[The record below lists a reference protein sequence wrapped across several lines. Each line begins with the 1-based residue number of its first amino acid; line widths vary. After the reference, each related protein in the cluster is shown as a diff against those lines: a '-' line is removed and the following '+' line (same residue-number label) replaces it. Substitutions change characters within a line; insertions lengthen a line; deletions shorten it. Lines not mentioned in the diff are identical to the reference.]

1 MVPVGACLGLSA
13 VLFAIGMVGFLG
25 RRNII
30 LMLVSVEI
38 MLNAVNV
45 SLAAFSHRLQD
56 PRGQIL
62 ALFVIAVAAAESTQG
77 GRQCRESDRAEVV
90 TSARPLFAVLVP
102 AVGAL
107 LIART
112 GERRANLR
120 EFWSVAAGVLQA
132 ALVGSMIPDV
142 LAGRAPEWVLF
153 RILPGIELAFRVDGF
168 GLLFGLGA
176 SLLWIATSF
185 YSIGYMRALGEH
197 AQTRYFACFALA
209 LSATMGVALSAN
221 LFTLFLFY
229 EALTLVTYPLVGH
242 KETAEARA
250 GARKY
255 IIYLLGAA
263 KLLLVA
269 ALILTYNVAGTLEFR
284 KGGILPVSELAAEP
298 TLLYVVFALFLFGF
312 AKNAVMP
319 LHSWLPAAMVAPTPV
334 SALLHAVA
342 VVKTGV
348 FATLRVFLYVFG
360 LEAMKRLDADVLAL
374 VVASVTILLASL
386 LALGQDNLKAR
397 LAFSTV
403 SQLSYIVLGAALLTP
418 SGILGGV
425 AHITNH
431 AVSKITLFL
440 CAGSIYVSTRKTE
453 ISQMSGL
460 ASQMPWTMA
469 AFAVASLSLVGIP
482 PASGFISK
490 WYLALGSVERG
501 NTWLLGVLLASSLL
515 NAAYLGP
522 IVFRA
527 YFEEA
532 PDSPHDAVVEVPWM
546 VIPLV
551 LTALASLLLGVY
563 PDPVLTLAGRVLP

>member
-1 MVPVGACLGLSA
+1 
-13 VLFAIGMVGFLG
+13 
-25 RRNII
+25 
-30 LMLVSVEI
+30 
-38 MLNAVNV
+38 
-45 SLAAFSHRLQD
+45 
-56 PRGQIL
+56 
-62 ALFVIAVAAAESTQG
+62 
-77 GRQCRESDRAEVV
+77 VV
-90 TSARPLFAVLVP
+90 TSLEPLLAVLVP

-112 GERRANLR
+112 GERRPNLR

-132 ALVGSMIPDV
+132 AFVASMIPDV
-142 LAGRAPEWVLF
+142 LAGRTPEFVLF
-153 RILPGIELAFRVDGF
+153 RILPGVALAFRADGF

-185 YSIGYMRALGEH
+185 YSIGYMRSLGAH

-209 LSATMGVALSAN
+209 LSATMGVAFSAN

-229 EALTLVTYPLVGH
+229 EALTLATYPLVGH
-242 KETAEARA
+242 AETDEAKA

-269 ALILTYNVAGTLEFR
+269 AVILTYNVAGTLEFR
-284 KGGILPVSELAAEP
+284 KGGILPASELAAEP
-298 TLLYVVFALFLFGF
+298 TLLYVVFVLFLFGF

-348 FATLRVFLYVFG
+348 FATLRVFLFVFG
-360 LEAMKRLDADVLAL
+360 LDAMKLLGADALAL
-374 VVASVTILLASL
+374 VVASVTIILGSL

-425 AHITNH
+425 AHISNH

-440 CAGSIYVSTRKTE
+440 CAGSIYVSTHKTE
-453 ISQMSGL
+453 VSQMSGL
-460 ASQMPWTMA
+460 ARQMPWTMA
-469 AFAVASLSLVGIP
+469 AFSVASLSLVGIP

-490 WYLALGSVERG
+490 WYLAVGAVQRGSG
-501 NTWLLGVLLASSLL
+501 WLLGVLLASSLL

-522 IVFRA
+522 IVFKA
-527 YFEEA
+527 YFEEPRDRA
-532 PDSPHDAVVEVPWM
+532 HHAISEVPWM

-551 LTALASLLLGVY
+551 LTALASLLLGIY
-563 PDPVLTLAGRVLP
+563 PDPVLTLAAKVLP